1 MQNPKADTD
10 TDIKKSRTWRGSIVF
25 LLAIMMPA
33 LLLFAMLTIDLGHLI
48 VVKQELQNA
57 SDAAALAGAG
67 SLSSGLTYPNWTASQ
82 SAATTAIR
90 LNKSDGVTLID
101 GQVEAGYWNLAAP
114 APQSISQTL
123 PQSCVTAPASCFYK
137 PAVQVTISRSENNNG
152 GSMPLFFGPIFGLP
166 GIPVTASAVSIISP
180 PGTANPPALFPVAI
194 SQCLFDHYWDS
205 ATGKP
210 KNDPATGLPYEFQI
224 GSSYQY
230 SACGSGNWTSF
241 TLGVNDVTTI
251 RDLIHN
257 GNPIT
262 VNIGDNIWLQ
272 PGVKNTIYSSVTVPS
287 DVLISVVT
295 DVTTKVFKPI
305 LAFAPFHITAS
316 VGGSGKYIG
325 GHFTSNFNAAGTSPG
340 AGTGTYYGA
349 FSPPMLAK

>member
-1 MQNPKADTD
+1 MQNPIADTG
-10 TDIKKSRTWRGSIVF
+10 TKKSRTRRGSIVF

-48 VVKQELQNA
+48 VAKQELQNA

-67 SLSSGLTYPNWTASQ
+67 SLSSGLTYPNWTAAE

-90 LNKSDGVTLID
+90 LNKSDSVTLVN
-101 GQVEAGYWNLAAP
+101 GQVQSGYWNLAAP

-137 PAVQVTISRSENNNG
+137 PAIQVTISRSENNNG
-152 GSMPLFFGPIFGLP
+152 GSVPLFFGPIFGLP
-166 GIPVTASAVSIISP
+166 STPMTASAVSIISS
-180 PGTANPPALFPVAI
+180 PGTANPHALFPVAI

-224 GSSYQY
+224 GSAYQY

-241 TLGVNDVTTI
+241 TLEVNDVTSI
-251 RDLIHN
+251 RDLINN
-257 GNPIT
+257 GNPIA

-272 PGVKNTIYSSVTVPS
+272 PGVKDTIYSSVTVPS

-295 DVTTKVFKPI
+295 DVTAKVFEPI

-316 VGGSGKYIG
+316 VGGSDKYIG

-349 FSPPMLAK
+349 FSPPILAK

>member
-1 MQNPKADTD
+1 MQNLVTD
-10 TDIKKSRTWRGSIVF
+10 TGTKKSRTQRASIVF
-25 LLAIMMPA
+25 LLAILMPV
-33 LLLFAMLTIDLGHLI
+33 LLLFAMLTIDLGHFI

-90 LNKSDGVTLID
+90 LNKSDNVTLVD

-123 PQSCVTAPASCFYK
+123 PPSCVTAPASCFYK
-137 PAVQVTISRSENNNG
+137 PAVQVTLSRSENNNG
-152 GSMPLFFGPIFGLP
+152 GNMPLFFGPIFGLP
-166 GIPVTASAVSIISP
+166 SMSVTASAVSFISS
-180 PGTANPPALFPVAI
+180 PGTANPHALFPVAI
-194 SQCLFDHYWDS
+194 SQCLFDNYWDS

-241 TLGVNDVTTI
+241 TLGVNDVPTI
-251 RDLIHN
+251 RDLINN

-272 PGVKNTIYSSVTVPS
+272 PGVKNTIYNSVTVPS

-295 DVTTKVFKPI
+295 DVTTKVFEPI

-316 VGGSGKYIG
+316 VGGSGKYIQ